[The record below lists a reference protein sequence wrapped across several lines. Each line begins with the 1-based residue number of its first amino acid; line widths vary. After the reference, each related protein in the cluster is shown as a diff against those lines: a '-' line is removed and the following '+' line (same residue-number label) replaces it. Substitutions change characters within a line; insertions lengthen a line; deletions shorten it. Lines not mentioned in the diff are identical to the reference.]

1 VVVLKIAA
9 FSAGIAL
16 VAWALRSAVETVILP
31 RSAQNTLA
39 RLVFRT
45 TGGLFRFLANERR
58 DYVTR
63 DRIMALYAPVSLLLL
78 PAVWVATILI
88 GFLAMF
94 WALGRTVGEAFLVS
108 GSSLLTL
115 GFAPVD
121 TVVEQILAFSE
132 ATLGLGIVALLIT
145 FLPSLY
151 SAFSRRE
158 TQVALLETRA
168 GSPPSA
174 IEFLVRFHRL
184 EWLDQMERFWERWET
199 WFADVQESH
208 TSYAALNF
216 FRSPQSDQSW
226 IVAAGTVLDA
236 ASLTLAAVDVPQQ
249 PQAAISI
256 RAGYVS
262 LRRIADFFGIS
273 YDPDPQPD
281 DPISIR
287 REEFDEVCDRLTEAG
302 VPLYDDRDQ
311 AWRGFAG
318 WRVNYDTVLL
328 ALADLIMAPYAPWTS
343 DRSAPDHVRPRI
355 RLWGLATRRRS
366 GY

>member
-1 VVVLKIAA
+1 MFL
-9 FSAGIAL
+9 AGVAL

-39 RLVFRT
+39 RMVFRS
-45 TGGLFRFLANERR
+45 TGRVFRFLANERR
-58 DYVTR
+58 DFATR

-88 GFLAMF
+88 GYLAMF
-94 WALGRTVGEAFLVS
+94 WALGRTVGDAFFVS

-121 TVVEQILAFSE
+121 TVVERILAFSE

-145 FLPSLY
+145 FLPSIY
-151 SAFSRRE
+151 AAFARRE
-158 TQVALLETRA
+158 TEVALLETRA

-184 EWLDQMERFWERWET
+184 EWLDQLGQFWERWET
-199 WFADVQESH
+199 WFAGVQESH

-216 FRSPQSDQSW
+216 FRSPQPDQSW

-236 ASLTLAAVDVPQQ
+236 AALTLAAVDVPRQ
-249 PQAAISI
+249 PHAAICI
-256 RAGYVS
+256 RAGYVA

-273 YDPDPQPD
+273 YDPDPNPD

-287 REEFDEVCDRLTEAG
+287 REEFEDACDRLAEAG
-302 VPLYDDRDQ
+302 VPLRDDRDQ
-311 AWRGFAG
+311 AWRDYAG

-328 ALADLIMAPYAPWTS
+328 AMADLIMAPYAPWTS

-355 RLWGLATRRRS
+355 RLWGIGARRRAGS
-366 GY
+366 D